1 MTIAAI
7 AGAAAP
13 KSTGTTETKSK
24 TAVDYESF
32 LKLLVAEM
40 KNQDPTKPM
49 ESTDFVAQLATFSQ
63 VEQSVQSNAK
73 LDQILQSTALS
84 QAGSLIGRQI
94 TSADGETSGIISEVK
109 IKSDGVVAVL
119 KNGKEVRGRRRR
131 GHQGGGLT
139 AMNEA
144 DALDIV
150 QFAIWTVLTAAGPA
164 VAVAMVVGVAIA
176 LVQALT
182 QVQEITLTFVPK
194 IVAILLVVAFTGPF
208 IGSQISSFSNVVFER
223 IQNGF

>member
-1 MTIAAI
+1 MNVSPLAAST
-7 AGAAAP
+7 AP
-13 KSTGTTETKSK
+13 NTTAPTETKSK
-24 TAVDYESF
+24 TSVDYESF

-49 ESTDFVAQLATFSQ
+49 ESTDFIAQLATFSQ
-63 VEQSVQSNAK
+63 VEQTVQSNTK

-84 QAGSLIGRQI
+84 QAGSLIGREI
-94 TSADGETSGIISEVK
+94 TSADGDTSGVVTEVK

-119 KNGKEVRGRRRR
+119 EGGEEVTVGDGVVIRAAE
-131 GHQGGGLT
+131 T
-139 AMNEA
+139 DPMNEA

-164 VAVAMVVGVAIA
+164 VAVAMIVGVAIA

-182 QVQEITLTFVPK
+182 QIQEITLTFVPK
-194 IVAILLVVAFTGPF
+194 IVAILLVVAFSGPF
-208 IGSQISSFSNVVFER
+208 IGGQISSFSNVVFER
-223 IQNGF
+223 IENGF

>member
-1 MTIAAI
+1 MTIAAL
-7 AGAAAP
+7 ASAAAP
-13 KSTGTTETKSK
+13 KASGTTETKSK

-84 QAGSLIGRQI
+84 QAGSLIGREI
-94 TSADGETSGIISEVK
+94 TSADGATSGIISEVR

-119 KNGKEVRGRRRR
+119 ANGKEVPVGD
-131 GHQGGGLT
+131 GVV
-139 AMNEA
+139 
-144 DALDIV
+144 IK
-150 QFAIWTVLTAAGPA
+150 AAG
-164 VAVAMVVGVAIA
+164 
-176 LVQALT
+176 
-182 QVQEITLTFVPK
+182 
-194 IVAILLVVAFTGPF
+194 
-208 IGSQISSFSNVVFER
+208 
-223 IQNGF
+223 